1 MRARH
6 PGLHALLGKL
16 QRNEAL
22 RDDEVARLQRL
33 MQPEAPVH
41 GDGKAMPRAA
51 GLPDLPD
58 AATSTLR
65 PGHASTEGSAR
76 FASRFAGHSESFY
89 RAAQDL
95 FVSSVGIGTYRR
107 TAQLCTDGIYT
118 EAVHTALSQGINL
131 IDTSLNYCHQGSERG
146 VGAALR
152 RFIDQ
157 DGGRR
162 DEVVLCT
169 KGGFLVPDAI
179 DIGTLTVDEI
189 AGNIHCIAPAF
200 LADQIQRSRR
210 NLGVATIDIYY
221 VHNPEVQLAH
231 VGASTFDERIRK
243 AFAQLETAVQQG
255 EIRYYG
261 IATWHGFEGGEN
273 GLSLRSLAELARDI
287 AGDGH
292 HFRFIQLP
300 VNMGMQDAL
309 EESEQGSLL
318 ALAGELG
325 MSVIGSAGLFQGRL
339 TQDLPEEMA
348 ALLPGLDNDAQRAIQ
363 FARSAPGITS
373 ALVGMR
379 QAHHVRENLALARLP
394 PLQLEAFRRLQHFM
408 GV

>member
-41 GDGKAMPRAA
+41 DDGMPMPRAA
-51 GLPDLPD
+51 GVPD
-58 AATSTLR
+58 AATSSLM
-65 PGHASTEGSAR
+65 PGHASMEGTGR
-76 FASRFAGHSESFY
+76 FASRFTGHSASFY

-95 FVSSVGIGTYRR
+95 CVSSLGIGTYRR
-107 TAQLCTDGIYT
+107 TAGHCTEGIYT
-118 EAVHTALSQGINL
+118 EAVHAALSQGINL
-131 IDTSLNYCHQGSERG
+131 IDTSLNYCHQVSERN
-146 VGAALR
+146 VGSALR
-152 RFIDQ
+152 RFIAQ

-179 DIGTLTVDEI
+179 DIGTLALDDV

-200 LADQIQRSRR
+200 LADQMQRSRR

-221 VHNPEVQLAH
+221 LHNPEVQLAH
-231 VGASTFDERIRK
+231 AGAAAFGERIRK
-243 AFAQLETAVQQG
+243 AFVQLETAVQQG
-255 EIRYYG
+255 ELRYYG
-261 IATWHGFEGGEN
+261 IATWHGFEGGEQ
-273 GLSLRSLAELARDI
+273 GLSLPALAGLARAI
-287 AGDGH
+287 AGNGH
-292 HFRFIQLP
+292 HFRFLQLP
-300 VNMGMQDAL
+300 INMGMQDAL
-309 EESEQGSLL
+309 AESGQGSLL

-325 MSVIGSAGLFQGRL
+325 LSVIGSAGLFQGRL
-339 TQDLPEEMA
+339 TQDLPEEMG
-348 ALLPGLDNDAQRAIQ
+348 ALLPGLDTDAQRAIQ

-379 QAHHVRENLALARLP
+379 QPRHVVENLALARLP
-394 PLQLEAFRRLQHFM
+394 PLRLDAFRRLQHFM
-408 GV
+408 GA